1 MQKLIYVTGKT
12 MTVKSCFK
20 CGKNK

>member
-1 MQKLIYVTGKT
+1 MQNLIYVTGKT
-12 MTVKSCFK
+12 ITVKSCFK